1 MFKKMLIITLVLA
14 SMPALAYAGPRVDAK
29 VINNTNTTIE
39 YQSSTS
45 CTGSWADPWPDIL
58 SGQSET
64 SNVTSP
70 FSTSVSCRV
79 EYERDDNGR
88 YCRFQI
94 SRLRSSLSGPWNYP
108 QVFTTK
114 SSSGITCSH
123 NFTSVSFGSDGDF
136 SVELE
141 LD

>member
-1 MFKKMLIITLVLA
+1 MFKKMLITTIVLA
-14 SMPALAYAGPRVDAK
+14 SMPAMAYAGPRVDAT
-29 VINNTNTTIE
+29 VINNTPVKIE

-45 CTGSWADPWPDIL
+45 CTGSWSPAWMDIN
-58 SGQSET
+58 SGQNDDST
-64 SNVTSP
+64 VNSP

-79 EYERDDNGR
+79 EYERADNGR

-94 SRLRSSLSGPWNYP
+94 SRLRSSLFGPWNYP